1 MKRQPW
7 IECLSAARVKASAEA
22 SHTASSQSTQR
33 DAAFAIAT
41 PCVGVKWSIWLH
53 LQGRTAAYSHGARDA
68 EWLERGVERLFRV
81 LSERASG
88 DELSASFSPVGTP
101 ASSPAGSGN
110 GTAAKSSLRA
120 FRRYACD
127 LLTPSR
133 WRARSVQ
140 RPSEQGSSFCGTTVQ
155 PLACVP
161 KNGMMSHFADGSSE

>member
-7 IECLSAARVKASAEA
+7 IEGLSAARVKASAEA

-53 LQGRTAAYSHGARDA
+53 WRDRAAAYSHGARDA
-68 EWLERGVERLFRV
+68 EWLERGVERHGTALSRAFRG
-81 LSERASG
+81 SSG
-88 DELSASFSPVGTP
+88 DELSASFSPLGTP

-133 WRARSVQ
+133 WRTRLDAR
-140 RPSEQGSSFCGTTVQ
+140 RGSGASGV
-155 PLACVP
+155 
-161 KNGMMSHFADGSSE
+161 